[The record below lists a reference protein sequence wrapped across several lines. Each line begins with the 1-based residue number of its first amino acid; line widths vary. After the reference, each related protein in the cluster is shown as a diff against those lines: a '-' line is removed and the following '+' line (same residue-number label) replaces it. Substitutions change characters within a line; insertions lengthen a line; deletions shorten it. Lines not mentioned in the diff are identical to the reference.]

1 MKATQTIDVRGLDHA
16 QKQAVIFPAVDNLEP
31 TVVLRIVFDFNPIP
45 LVHMFKARNEFD
57 LSFEKEGPKKWI
69 LRIARVAPAA
79 HKPAADRKEQFK
91 KLLSKLRA
99 GNVSEATK
107 AEAKKLLQNV
117 DAKTLGL
124 LEQELIREG
133 VSHDEIRKSL
143 CDVHLEVL
151 RDSLVK
157 QRLEVKSPH
166 PVHTFMEEH
175 KLILAALNKLGDFV
189 KRLANYHSFPEMGS
203 DIETLKEASHLFVE
217 AEMHHD
223 REEQCLFPM
232 LVKHDIT
239 EPPEIMKADHVE
251 FRARKKEL
259 YQLACNGEDLDFA
272 SFKKKVTE
280 LGEYL
285 TRELDSH
292 IFKEDN
298 ILYQIALQ
306 VLTKKEWDQVKK
318 KADKIGYCCFKP
330 ADRQAGKV

>member
-1 MKATQTIDVRGLDHA
+1 MTTTRTIDVRGLDHA
-16 QKQAVIFPAVDNLEP
+16 QKQEIIFPAVDGLKQTEA
-31 TVVLRIVFDFNPIP
+31 LRIVFDFNPLP

-57 LSFEKEGPKKWI
+57 LSFEKEGPKEWM
-69 LRIARVAPAA
+69 LRIARIAPADD
-79 HKPAADRKEQFK
+79 KKEQFK
-91 KLLSKLRA
+91 QLLSKLRA
-99 GNVSEATK
+99 GNVSAETK
-107 AEAKKLLQNV
+107 AEAKKLLQAV

-133 VSHDEIRKSL
+133 VSHYEIRKSL

-157 QRLEVKSPH
+157 QRIEVKSPH

-175 KLILAALNKLGDFV
+175 KLILAALSNLGAFV
-189 KRLANYHSFPEMGS
+189 KRLANYHSFSEMGS

-259 YQLACNGEDLDFA
+259 YQLAYNHDDFDFD
-272 SFKKKVTE
+272 SFKKKITE
-280 LGEYL
+280 LGDYL

-306 VLTKKEWDQVKK
+306 VLTQEEWAEVKK
-318 KADKIGYCCFKP
+318 QADKIGYCCFKP
-330 ADRQAGKV
+330 EDHRGGYCVKN

>member
-1 MKATQTIDVRGLDHA
+1 MTTMQTIDVRGLDHA
-16 QKQAVIFPAVDNLEP
+16 QKQERIFPAVDGLKESD
-31 TVVLRIVFDFNPIP
+31 TLRLVFDFNPLP
-45 LVHMFKARNEFD
+45 LVHMFKARNEFA
-57 LSFEKEGPKKWI
+57 LSFEKEGPKEWI
-69 LRIARVAPAA
+69 LRITRIAPADD
-79 HKPAADRKEQFK
+79 KKEQFK
-91 KLLSKLRA
+91 KLLTKLRA
-99 GNVSEATK
+99 GNVSDETK
-107 AEAKKLLQNV
+107 AEAKKLLQAV

-151 RDSLVK
+151 RDTLVK
-157 QRLEVKSPH
+157 QRIAVHSPH

-175 KLILAALNKLGDFV
+175 KLILAALNNLGDFV
-189 KRLANYHSFPEMGS
+189 KRLANYHSFAEMGS
-203 DIETLKEASHLFVE
+203 DIETLRKSSHLFVE

-232 LVKHDIT
+232 LAKHDIT

-259 YQLACNGEDLDFA
+259 YRLAYNHEDYDFDT
-272 SFKKKVTE
+272 FKKKVTQ

-285 TRELDSH
+285 TRELEGH

-306 VLTKKEWDQVKK
+306 VLTKEEWDDVKK
-318 KADKIGYCCFKP
+318 QADKIGYCCFKP
-330 ADRQAGKV
+330 EDRK

>member
-1 MKATQTIDVRGLDHA
+1 MTTTQTMDVRGLDHA
-16 QKQAVIFPAVDNLEP
+16 DKQQRIFPAVDGLKGSEA
-31 TVVLRIVFDFNPIP
+31 LRIVFDFNPIP
-45 LVHMFKARNEFD
+45 LVYMFKARNEFD
-57 LSFEKEGPKKWI
+57 LSFEKEGPGEWI
-69 LRIARVAPAA
+69 LRIARTAPAND
-79 HKPAADRKEQFK
+79 KKEQFK
-91 KLLSKLRA
+91 RLLSKLRA
-99 GNVSEATK
+99 GNVSDKTK
-107 AEAKKLLQNV
+107 AEAKELLQAV

-133 VSHDEIRKSL
+133 VSHEEIRKSL

-157 QRLEVKSPH
+157 QRIGVAAPH

-175 KLILAALNKLGDFV
+175 KLILAALHKLGDFV
-189 KRLANYHSFPEMGS
+189 KRLANYHSFAEMGA
-203 DIETLKEASHLFVE
+203 DIETLKESSHLFVE

-259 YQLACNGEDLDFA
+259 YQLAYNHEDYDFD
-272 SFKKKVTE
+272 SFKDKVTQ
-280 LGEYL
+280 LGEFL
-285 TRELDSH
+285 TRELEGH

-306 VLTKKEWDQVKK
+306 VLTREEWDEVKK
-318 KADKIGYCCFKP
+318 QADKIGYCCFKP
-330 ADRQAGKV
+330 EDRTS

>member
-1 MKATQTIDVRGLDHA
+1 MTTLQTIDVRGLDHA
-16 QKQAVIFPAVDNLEP
+16 QKQERIFPAVDGLKASEI
-31 TVVLRIVFDFNPIP
+31 LRLVFEFNPLP
-45 LVHMFKARNEFD
+45 LVHMFRARNEFD
-57 LSFEKEGPKKWI
+57 LSFEKEGPQEWI
-69 LRIARVAPAA
+69 LRIARIAPADD
-79 HKPAADRKEQFK
+79 KKEQFK
-91 KLLSKLRA
+91 RLLSKLRA
-99 GNVSEATK
+99 GDVSDKTK
-107 AEAKKLLQNV
+107 AEAKTLLQAV

-157 QRLEVKSPH
+157 QRIEVRSPH

-189 KRLANYHSFPEMGS
+189 KRLKTYHSFADMGS
-203 DIETLKEASHLFVE
+203 DIKALQESSHLFVE

-259 YQLACNGEDLDFA
+259 YQLAYNHDDCDFD

-280 LGEYL
+280 LGDYL

-306 VLTKKEWDQVKK
+306 VLTKEEWDELKK
-318 KADKIGYCCFKP
+318 QADKIGYCCFKP
-330 ADRQAGKV
+330 EDHKH